1 MCYYKSYCDTMSTT
15 QEPSSSDPPSA
26 DLSSSEPTVIAD
38 RLTGTVKW
46 FNNKAGYGFITV
58 CDGEFAT
65 KDIFVHYSSIRVSNS
80 QYKYLVQGEYV
91 DFTLVKSENDV
102 HEYQATNVSGVK
114 GGPIMCETR
123 RTLSTPAPPQGS
135 RTYRPRDSDDS
146 ARYEQRRRPVSRT
159 DDSEGYTRVER
170 NPVSRT
176 DNSEGYTRVERH
188 PVSRTDNSEG
198 YTRVERNRPPRDSQP
213 TVSRGGSRRAPAPK
227 A

>member
-1 MCYYKSYCDTMSTT
+1 MSTT
-15 QEPSSSDPPSA
+15 QEPSSSDP
-26 DLSSSEPTVIAD
+26 SSSEPTVIAD

-58 CDGEFAT
+58 CDGEFAS

-135 RTYRPRDSDDS
+135 RTYRPRDSDDD
-146 ARYEQRRRPVSRT
+146 ARYEQRRPVSH
-159 DDSEGYTRVER
+159 
-170 NPVSRT
+170 T
-176 DNSEGYTRVERH
+176 DNSEGYTRVERR

-227 A
+227 V

>member
-15 QEPSSSDPPSA
+15 QEPSSDPSSGP
-26 DLSSSEPTVIAD
+26 SSEPTVIAD

-102 HEYQATNVSGVK
+102 HEYQATNISGVK

-146 ARYEQRRRPVSRT
+146 ARYEQRRR
-159 DDSEGYTRVER
+159 
-170 NPVSRT
+170 PVSRT

>member
-15 QEPSSSDPPSA
+15 QEPSSDPSSGP
-26 DLSSSEPTVIAD
+26 SSEPTVIAD

-102 HEYQATNVSGVK
+102 HEYQATNISGVK

-146 ARYEQRRRPVSRT
+146 ARYEQRRPVSRT
-159 DDSEGYTRVER
+159 ND
-170 NPVSRT
+170 
-176 DNSEGYTRVERH
+176 
-188 PVSRTDNSEG
+188 SEG